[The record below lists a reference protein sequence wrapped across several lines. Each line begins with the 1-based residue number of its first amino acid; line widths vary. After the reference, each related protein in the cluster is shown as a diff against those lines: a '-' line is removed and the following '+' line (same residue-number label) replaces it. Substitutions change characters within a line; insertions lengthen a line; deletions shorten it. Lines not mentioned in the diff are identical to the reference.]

1 MDQHKKKLMLFFKD
15 TTRLMSKFEE
25 DDPAIIVATDI
36 KKDIDEFRK
45 KIMVNR
51 TIIN

>member
-1 MDQHKKKLMLFFKD
+1 
-15 TTRLMSKFEE
+15 MSKFEE

-45 KIMVNR
+45 KLWLIELLS
-51 TIIN
+51 IDAFIKKP